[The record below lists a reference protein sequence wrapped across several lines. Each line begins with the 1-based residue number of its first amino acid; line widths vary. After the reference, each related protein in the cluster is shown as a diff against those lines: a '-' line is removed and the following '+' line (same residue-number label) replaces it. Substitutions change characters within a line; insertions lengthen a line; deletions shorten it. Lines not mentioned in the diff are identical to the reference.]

1 VRAELALLAHVRE
14 FQAEY
19 DGAGPPQVRVRLQAR
34 LIRLPRRRSLLATS
48 EEFVVDADD
57 TSLPAI
63 VNAFDQAFGKV
74 AKRIVEWAVREAA
87 AAGPDPGTRPADA
100 TALEAG
106 RPQPR

>member
-1 VRAELALLAHVRE
+1 VRE

-34 LIRLPRRRSLLATS
+34 LIRLPRRTSLPATS